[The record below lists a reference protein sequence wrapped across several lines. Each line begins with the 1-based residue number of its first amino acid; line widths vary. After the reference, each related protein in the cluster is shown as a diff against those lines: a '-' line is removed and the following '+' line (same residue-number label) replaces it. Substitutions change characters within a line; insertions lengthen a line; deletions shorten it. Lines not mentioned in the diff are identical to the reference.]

1 MLSPRPRRSGEP
13 TRSNDMPEQVS
24 PAMTDAVTQA
34 NVKVVGEAPAVALGT
49 LMQSNSHASAI
60 LLHNAVQMQANQAA
74 SNLAA
79 TTVGIMQLYAGSPV
93 AQASAARSA
102 NDSFV
107 SQLAAVAQLMNALG
121 HGRG

>member
-1 MLSPRPRRSGEP
+1 
-13 TRSNDMPEQVS
+13 MPEQAS
-24 PAMTDAVTQA
+24 AAIADAVTQA

-79 TTVGIMQLYAGSPV
+79 TTVGIMQLYAGSP
-93 AQASAARSA
+93 AAAAAARSS

-107 SQLAAVAQLMNALG
+107 SQLAAVAQLMNAIG
-121 HGRG
+121 HWRS

>member
-1 MLSPRPRRSGEP
+1 
-13 TRSNDMPEQVS
+13 MPEQVS
-24 PAMTDAVTQA
+24 PAITDAVTQT

-74 SNLAA
+74 SNMAA

-93 AQASAARSA
+93 AVAAAAQAA
-102 NDSFV
+102 NNNFT
-107 SQLAAVAQLMNALG
+107 SQLAAVAQLMNALR
-121 HGRG
+121 HLRG

>member
-1 MLSPRPRRSGEP
+1 
-13 TRSNDMPEQVS
+13 MPEQVS

-60 LLHNAVQMQANQAA
+60 LLHNAVQMQANQAM

-79 TTVGIMQLYAGSPV
+79 TTVGVMQLYAGSP
-93 AQASAARSA
+93 AAAAAGAARSA

>member
-1 MLSPRPRRSGEP
+1 
-13 TRSNDMPEQVS
+13 MPEQAS
-24 PAMTDAVTQA
+24 AAIADAVTQA

-93 AQASAARSA
+93 AAAAAARSST
-102 NDSFV
+102 DSFV
-107 SQLAAVAQLMNALG
+107 SQLAAVAQLMNTIG
-121 HGRG
+121 HWRS